1 MKAKILVI
9 EDEAAIND
17 MICMGL
23 EATGYE
29 TEAFFD
35 GALASEAL
43 IKNHDYGCA
52 VVDIMLPGKD
62 GFALLLE
69 LQSYDVPV
77 IFLTARGDLPSK
89 VKGLAG
95 GAQDYMVKPFEMI
108 ELILRIENIL
118 KRRQMHETVICI
130 KDVVIEPEKRLVT
143 KAGRE
148 VYLKPLEFDCLMVLI
163 RNKNKALTRKQLLGA
178 LWGME
183 FEGETR
189 TVDAHIG
196 RIRKKLEFW
205 DVIKTI
211 PRIGYRLEAED

>member
-1 MKAKILVI
+1 
-9 EDEAAIND
+9 
-17 MICMGL
+17 
-23 EATGYE
+23 
-29 TEAFFD
+29 
-35 GALASEAL
+35 
-43 IKNHDYGCA
+43 
-52 VVDIMLPGKD
+52 
-62 GFALLLE
+62 
-69 LQSYDVPV
+69 
-77 IFLTARGDLPSK
+77 
-89 VKGLAG
+89 
-95 GAQDYMVKPFEMI
+95 
-108 ELILRIENIL
+108 
-118 KRRQMHETVICI
+118 ETVICI

-163 RNKNKALTRKQLLGA
+163 RSKNKALTRKQLLGA